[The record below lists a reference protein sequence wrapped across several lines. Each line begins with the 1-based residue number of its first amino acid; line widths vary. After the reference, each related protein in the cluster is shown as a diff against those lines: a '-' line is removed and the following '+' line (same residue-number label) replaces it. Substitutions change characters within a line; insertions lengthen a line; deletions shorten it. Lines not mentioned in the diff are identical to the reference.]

1 MVHTYGGQKNN
12 TINLIVR
19 QYAYFMVIFW
29 YFFTHDELD
38 RNMQPQHNI
47 TTMVVELFA
56 PPAVWIQWV
65 HATRGVDGL
74 AHILSKAAV
83 EGIFVDSIN

>member
-1 MVHTYGGQKNN
+1 MLLLSKIIKHPLRPYFWHNCAGMVHTYGGQKNN

-56 PPAVWIQWV
+56 PPAVWIQ
-65 HATRGVDGL
+65 
-74 AHILSKAAV
+74 
-83 EGIFVDSIN
+83 